1 MEVYKFST
9 KTIVLDKNLA
19 KEIDEIIL
27 SHDNDSTQL
36 LGILLDIQDV
46 VERHYIPEEIAY
58 YLAERLSLPISQIY
72 DVISFFSAIS
82 DKPRAKYPIEICDSV
97 VCKIN
102 ENVFLFN
109 TLKDLLGIELNE
121 VTYDGKFTIEKTP
134 CFGACDVAPA
144 VRINGTVY
152 GKLTTREKI
161 QDMLNSLD

>member
-82 DKPRAKYPIEICDSV
+82 DKPRA
-97 VCKIN
+97 
-102 ENVFLFN
+102 
-109 TLKDLLGIELNE
+109 
-121 VTYDGKFTIEKTP
+121 
-134 CFGACDVAPA
+134 DVYK
-144 VRINGTVY
+144 RQN
-152 GKLTTREKI
+152 
-161 QDMLNSLD
+161 